1 MRRKAVCTPLFIP
14 PFLHQ
19 QKRKSM
25 STIKLYGNISE
36 WNANNATEFITR
48 LQEAS
53 KGVKRVQIHM
63 HCYGGSVIEGNMIYN
78 AIKSC
83 KVPVDIY
90 IDGIAAS
97 MAAIL
102 ITAASKVY
110 MSENAFVMV
119 HAPAGGNVMRGTAD
133 EYLKAAKALQAME
146 KLAIK
151 AFMART
157 GKEEDYIKAW
167 MEGDNWFS
175 AEEALAE
182 GLIDEITDKVAV
194 NIQTLSRPEIVTSTV
209 EGIYDLYNASLSIH
223 EHKNEMDKKS
233 IIARFSLSGV
243 TENSTDAEVEAA
255 LDAKFTAEKTAREA
269 AEKKVKEQMAAEIK
283 AVLDGVKDKIT
294 PAQRTQFEAIGS
306 QMGMDALRAAIQ
318 PYSEKQSFAS
328 MLGAAS
334 AGTGASHS
342 AQRAAW
348 TFDEWQKKDPKGLD
362 AMAKTDYEAFNELY
376 RAQFGA
382 NAPK

>member
-1 MRRKAVCTPLFIP
+1 MRTSFYP
-14 PFLHQ
+14 PTFAST
-19 QKRKSM
+19 KRIKSM
-25 STIKLYGNISE
+25 SAIKLYGNISE
-36 WNANNATEFITR
+36 WNANNAAEFIAR

-53 KGVKRVQIHM
+53 KGAKRIQIHT

-78 AIKSC
+78 AIKNS

-102 ITAASKVY
+102 ITAADKVY
-110 MSENAFVMV
+110 MSENAFIMV
-119 HAPAGGNVMRGTAD
+119 HAPAGGNVTRGTAD

-146 KLAIK
+146 KMAVK

-175 AEEALAE
+175 AEEALTE

-194 NIQTLSRPEIVTSTV
+194 NIQTLSRPDIVTSSV

-255 LDAKFTAEKTAREA
+255 LDAKFTAEKTARET
-269 AEKKVKEQMAAEIK
+269 AEKKVKEQTAAEIK

-294 PAQRTQFEAIGS
+294 PAQRTQFEAIGC
-306 QMGMDALRAAIQ
+306 QMGMEALRAAIQ
-318 PYSEKQSFAS
+318 PYGEKPSFTS

-334 AGTGASHS
+334 GSSVASRS
-342 AQRAAW
+342 AQRATW
-348 TFDEWQKKDPKGLD
+348 TFDEWQKNDPKGLD
-362 AMAKTDYEAFNELY
+362 AMAKTDYESFNDLY
-376 RAQFGA
+376 SARFGK

>member
-1 MRRKAVCTPLFIP
+1 
-14 PFLHQ
+14 
-19 QKRKSM
+19 M
-25 STIKLYGNISE
+25 SAIKLYGNISE
-36 WNANNATEFITR
+36 WNANNATEFIAR

-53 KGVKRVQIHM
+53 KGVKRAQIHM

-110 MSENAFVMV
+110 MSENAFIMV

-146 KLAIK
+146 KMAIK
-151 AFMART
+151 AFMSRT

-175 AEEALAE
+175 AEEALSE

-194 NIQTLSRPEIVTSTV
+194 NIQTLSKPEIVTSSV
-209 EGIYDLYNASLSIH
+209 EGIYDIYNASLSINK
-223 EHKNEMDKKS
+223 HKNEMDKKS

-243 TENSTDAEVEAA
+243 TESSTDAEVEAA
-255 LDAKFTAEKTAREA
+255 LDAKFTAEKTAREV
-269 AEKKVKEQMAAEIK
+269 AEKKVQEQTAAEIK

-294 PAQRTQFEAIGS
+294 PVQRTQFEAIGC

-328 MLGAAS
+328 MLGVAS
-334 AGTGASHS
+334 RGTGTSHS
-342 AQRAAW
+342 AQRAEW
-348 TFDEWQKKDPKGLD
+348 SFEEWQKKDPKGLD
-362 AMAKTDYEAFNELY
+362 AMAKTDYETFNELY